1 MQVSGAPHLC
11 QEGEGM
17 GVGMARRG
25 EGKALPRLSTKLM
38 QAQFGEITHSE
49 VEEVSDD

>member
-11 QEGEGM
+11 QEGE
-17 GVGMARRG
+17 GMARRG

-49 VEEVSDD
+49 VEEVSE